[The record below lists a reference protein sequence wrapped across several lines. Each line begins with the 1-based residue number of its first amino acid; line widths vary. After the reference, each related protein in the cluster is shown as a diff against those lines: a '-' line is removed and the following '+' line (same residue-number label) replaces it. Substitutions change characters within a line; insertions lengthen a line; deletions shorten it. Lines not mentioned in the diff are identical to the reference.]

1 MKVVNIKNRGG
12 RPRVDATPIMVR
24 LPPSQ
29 VAALDDWRRNESDL
43 PTRPEAIR
51 RILAQ
56 ALAAKGKRS

>member
-12 RPRVDATPIMVR
+12 RPRVDAKPIMVR
-24 LPPSQ
+24 LPPAQLS
-29 VAALDDWRRNESDL
+29 ALDDWRRNESDL

-56 ALAAKGKRS
+56 ALAGKAK

>member
-24 LPPSQ
+24 LPPIQ

-56 ALAAKGKRS
+56 ALAAKGKR

>member
-24 LPPSQ
+24 LPPTQ
-29 VAALDDWRRNESDL
+29 VAALDDWRRNETDL

-56 ALAAKGKRS
+56 ALAAKGKR